1 MCTLILAHRILDGAP
16 ILFGANRDEQ
26 FGRPAEGPTLRTGG
40 GLRVLAPRDL
50 KAGGTWLGLNESGT
64 LAAITNRF
72 GGPADA
78 QRRSRGELVDRAL
91 EVRSARAAADAIAAL
106 SPADY
111 NGFHLLCADSNEAH
125 LVWSDGR
132 TMHRQTL
139 APGLLVL
146 TERSLGA
153 APNARKERVLA
164 ECNDYL
170 ARNALDEAALQ
181 SILSR
186 TDDGSL
192 DATCVSLPAMNYGTR
207 SSTILRLGEERR
219 FLHADGAPCE
229 VDYEDMSELLGALME
244 RGSPDPHKR

>member
-1 MCTLILAHRILDGAP
+1 MCTLILAHRVLDGAP

-26 FGRPAEGPTLRTGG
+26 FGRPAEGPTLRAGG
-40 GLRVLAPRDL
+40 GLSVLAPRDL
-50 KAGGTWLGLNESGT
+50 KAGGTWLGLNESGM

-72 GGPADA
+72 GEPADA

-91 EVRSARAAADAIAAL
+91 EAGEARAAADAIAAL

-111 NGFHLLCADSNEAH
+111 NGFHLLCADPDQAH

-132 TMHRQTL
+132 TMHRQAL
-139 APGLLVL
+139 AAGLLVL

-170 ARNALDEAALQ
+170 ASGTLDEAALQ
-181 SILSR
+181 TILSR

-207 SSTILRLGEERR
+207 SSTIIRLGDARR
-219 FLHADGAPCE
+219 FLHADGAPCV
-229 VDYEDMSELLGALME
+229 VDYEDMSEALDILMDRGAAG
-244 RGSPDPHKR
+244 RA